1 MSIREQPIDIGDGGG
16 TKTKPTS
23 PPEPSPP
30 GKSPVPKSPPPGTE
44 DAFNLEVNNG
54 SGDENEIP
62 KGLFENQQ
70 VDVADGGN
78 RVEVIKGSQLAWIG
92 GSEQRIIGNNRYTQ
106 IGANEETLVIGSD
119 KKEVS
124 STRNLTVTGKVT
136 DHFYSGYE
144 RVVSGGGTK
153 IFHSG
158 GLFDL
163 DIQGG
168 LDSLIKSHRLAKID
182 GTDDFTVTGS
192 STNKYEDTWTNTITN
207 DAVINSTSGKVDI
220 DGKSEVTADSQGP
233 VKLNSNGESSLKLEK
248 PKATLHA
255 TSNVDLN
262 ADANATLYGKANAF
276 VKSDVKVTLEAPE
289 VKDTTKSWFNDYLFK
304 MDMGLG
310 KVDIVDFKYTH
321 TAIVINTFSFKADLA
336 QIKMDVRGMEIKN
349 TGVDTKIGAAF
360 FDIFG
365 LECKV

>member
-1 MSIREQPIDIGDGGG
+1 MSMQQQAPDNGGG
-16 TKTKPTS
+16 SKPAS
-23 PPEPSPP
+23 PQEPSPP
-30 GKSPVPKSPPPGTE
+30 GKSPVPTAPPPGTE
-44 DAFNLEVNNG
+44 DAFKIQVNDQ
-54 SGDENEIP
+54 SGAENDIP
-62 KGLFENQQ
+62 QELFENQN

-92 GSEQRIIGNNRYTQ
+92 GSEQRIIGHDRYTQ
-106 IGANEETLVIGSD
+106 LGANETTLVIGAD
-119 KKEVS
+119 KKDVN
-124 STRNLTVTGKVT
+124 STRDLTVTGKVT

-153 IFHSG
+153 VFHSG

-168 LDSLIKSHRLAKID
+168 LDSLIKSQRTAKID

-192 STNKYEDTWTNTITN
+192 STNTYQDTWTNTITN

-220 DGKSEVTADSQGP
+220 DGKSEVTADSKGP
-233 VKLNSNGESSLKLEK
+233 VKLNSNGESYLNLEN
-248 PKATLHA
+248 PNATLHA
-255 TSNVDLN
+255 IANIGLN
-262 ADANATLYGKANAF
+262 ADANATLYGKANTF
-276 VKSDVKVTLEAPE
+276 VKSDVKVTLDAPE
-289 VKDTTKSWFNDYLFK
+289 VKDTTKSWFNVYKAK
-304 MDMGLG
+304 MDMGIG

-321 TAIVINTFSFKADLA
+321 TGIVINTYSFKADFS

-349 TGVDTKIGAAF
+349 TGLDTKVGEAF
-360 FDIFG
+360 FKVFG